1 MVPNRATHKFLLKW
15 GVWGGWKVWGVT
27 FGMEEI
33 WSSLCFGWHFV
44 KKNDADVAVA
54 YYNAVP

>member
-1 MVPNRATHKFLLKW
+1 M
-15 GVWGGWKVWGVT
+15 GGGGGWKVWGVT

-44 KKNDADVAVA
+44 KKKKKDYFHSYDADVAVA